1 MKARRLRNYASFQE
15 LETPY
20 KFLCD
25 HFLGPNTN
33 VRIEHHYC
41 SNVILFVIHPSFV
54 RVFAG
59 ITILLHGIQLFL
71 SIELT
76 LDLLCAWTNVLL

>member
-33 VRIEHHYC
+33 VCIEHHYC
-41 SNVILFVIHPSFV
+41 SIVILFVMHPSFV
-54 RVFAG
+54 RVFAA

-71 SIELT
+71 SIEMT

>member
-1 MKARRLRNYASFQE
+1 MRNYATFQE
-15 LETPY
+15 LETPN

-41 SNVILFVIHPSFV
+41 SIVILFVIHPSFV
-54 RVFAG
+54 RVFAA

-71 SIELT
+71 SIEMT
-76 LDLLCAWTNVLL
+76 LDLLCAWKNVLL